1 MHKSLFVGTLL
12 GVSLLGVGCQE
23 SGTPASSTFVPRPV
37 YVNREPAGLTT
48 RLTGFTVDPEAYF
61 INLATCSE
69 LYGPVVNG
77 RKQCPLP
84 PLYAEFSPLFQRS
97 TVRNSLVTV
106 LDTVPDF
113 TKQPPAPPAP
123 PPPVMASAAGLWTI
137 EKVPTRP
144 WPKVPPADPAT
155 YVPPIYLMLS
165 LGEGALAND
174 APTPFPLPPV
184 PVGNYVPTAA
194 ARPVVTGHSACVGLE
209 AIQVSDKGI
218 LEAVAKYLSTEGTA
232 VTVQDLLNPARY
244 AGVTVFWL
252 YRPGFPVFRVPADN
266 TTVTASAGRVFQVE
280 WAPPGA
286 LPPPLAPFQSTRGF
300 FIAPTPPGAPAAT
313 VSSVGI
319 VAIVHPPLMGPPVP
333 VVYTVKDPTT
343 STVENRPWKTD
354 PIVLPPTPGVVTF
367 AGLQLADAV
376 PLDQP
381 NIPPPSTC
389 VPGQ

>member
-1 MHKSLFVGTLL
+1 MQKSLFVGTLL
-12 GVSLLGVGCQE
+12 GASLLGVGCQE

-61 INLATCSE
+61 INLAMCSE

-97 TVRNSLVTV
+97 TVRESLVTV
-106 LDTVPDF
+106 LDTVPDA
-113 TKQPPAPPAP
+113 TGQPPAP
-123 PPPVMASAAGLWTI
+123 PPPVMASTAGLWTI

-144 WPKVPPADPAT
+144 WPKGPVQGP
-155 YVPPIYLMLS
+155 PPIYLVLS
-165 LGEGALAND
+165 LGQGALAND

-184 PVGNYVPTAA
+184 PVGNYLPTAA

-218 LEAVAKYLSTEGTA
+218 VEAVAKFLSTEGTP
-232 VTVQDLLNPARY
+232 VTVQDLLNPAKY

-252 YRPGFPVFRVPADN
+252 YRPGFPVFRVPGEN
-266 TTVTASAGRVFQVE
+266 TTVEATAGRVLTLE

-286 LPPPLAPFQSTRGF
+286 PLPPPLAAIQSTRGF
-300 FIAPTPPGAPAAT
+300 FVAPGAP
-313 VSSVGI
+313 VSSLGL

-333 VVYTVKDPTT
+333 VVYTPKDLTT

-354 PIVLPPTPGVVTF
+354 PLVLPPTPGVITF

-376 PLDQP
+376 PLNQP
-381 NIPPPSTC
+381 NIPPPTTC
-389 VPGQ
+389 VPFQ